1 MDLNNQ
7 WPQRKDLTNQF
18 LFEEVNHRSTHTTNS
33 KESEQKL
40 LSDLGFEWI
49 TSTNLEKFLQ
59 KEKRKEREEKERENK
74 GSKQFGVALGLSLF
88 VSDSASEIPSK
99 ETQKLIKNKKKRK
112 KEKCSPTGN

>member
-40 LSDLGFEWI
+40 LSDLGFELDHL
-49 TSTNLEKFLQ
+49 NE
-59 KEKRKEREEKERENK
+59 
-74 GSKQFGVALGLSLF
+74 FG
-88 VSDSASEIPSK
+88 EIFA
-99 ETQKLIKNKKKRK
+99 KRK
-112 KEKCSPTGN
+112 KERKGRERERE